1 MKEPA
6 AGRRAG
12 AYSVAIMTSV
22 ALMITETRSP
32 SLRLRRSRD
41 ESVIAAVTS
50 PASTLTVTSAMIAPD
65 LTVCTVPL
73 NWFRALSCI
82 AVRPSV
88 GVASRDHVTVAAS
101 RGDARPRHANY
112 GVSAEEHSPVAER
125 FASET

>member
-1 MKEPA
+1 MITEPLSRCVSLTRFRDHEEPA
-6 AGRRAG
+6 AGRQTG
-12 AYSVAIMTSV
+12 VYSVAIMTSV

-101 RGDARPRHANY
+101 RGDVRPRHADD
-112 GVSAEEHSPVAER
+112 G
-125 FASET
+125 